1 LNVGVVHFVKAI
13 YILNQFRSKVIP
25 YKVKHGEKME
35 IYTQRLEAVTENCDF
50 YVIEL
55 TFDTR
60 QKSRFRATLKNG
72 VDIGADLPRTGI
84 LRSGSYISTESG
96 NILKVEAKPEKLMKV
111 SAQQEFDLLK
121 AAYHLGNRHV
131 PLMLT
136 PTALYFEPDHVLAEM
151 VVGLGLN
158 VAEVDHPFEPESGA
172 YAQHQHDH
180 RLSPIKTLHHVHH

>member
-1 LNVGVVHFVKAI
+1 MK
-13 YILNQFRSKVIP
+13 
-25 YKVKHGEKME
+25 
-35 IYTQRLEAVTENCDF
+35 IYTQRLDHISEDTTFETV
-50 YVIEL
+50 EL

-72 VDIGADLPRTGI
+72 TDIGADLPRTGI
-84 LRSGSYISTESG
+84 LRSGSFIATVEGS
-96 NILKVEAKPEKLMKV
+96 ILRVDAKPERLMQV
-111 SAQQEFDLLK
+111 TAPTAFDLLK

-151 VVGLGLN
+151 VIGLGLT

-172 YAQHQHDH
+172 YAQHSHDN
-180 RLSPIKTLHHVHH
+180 RLSPIKAIHGHAHH

>member
-1 LNVGVVHFVKAI
+1 MK
-13 YILNQFRSKVIP
+13 
-25 YKVKHGEKME
+25 
-35 IYTQRLEAVTENCDF
+35 IYTQRLDHISEDTTFETV
-50 YVIEL
+50 EL

-72 VDIGADLPRTGI
+72 TDIGADLPRTGI
-84 LRSGSYISTESG
+84 LRSGSFIATVEGS
-96 NILKVEAKPEKLMKV
+96 ILRVDAKPERLMQV
-111 SAQQEFDLLK
+111 IALTAFDLLK

-151 VVGLGLN
+151 VIGLGLT

-172 YAQHQHDH
+172 YAQHSHDN
-180 RLSPIKTLHHVHH
+180 RLSPIKAIHGHAHH